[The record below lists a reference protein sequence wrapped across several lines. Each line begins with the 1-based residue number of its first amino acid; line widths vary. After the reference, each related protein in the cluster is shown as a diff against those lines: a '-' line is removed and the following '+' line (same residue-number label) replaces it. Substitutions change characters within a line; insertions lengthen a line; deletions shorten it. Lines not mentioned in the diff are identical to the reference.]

1 MAYFPHMHAV
11 FRADA
16 SVSDG
21 TGHVMRCLALA
32 QSMNLDL
39 RRNSGHKSAFVSAA
53 MTHSLKN
60 RLRWENIEILNLSAA
75 PYGPEDAC
83 ETASLA
89 KAKGVEWV
97 VVDGYGF
104 GSDYQNVLKQNGLRV
119 IFLDD
124 YGHAGSY
131 SADIILNQNVS
142 AREEWYS
149 KRDSGSRLLIGAD
162 YILLRREFLEWRE
175 KRTAR
180 TGAVRHVLVTLGGA
194 DPANITGKALRA
206 MARAGFSGTI
216 SVIIGGSNPHRN
228 ALETQADSMEGK
240 IRIVV
245 DALDMPARMAEADMA
260 ISAAGTT
267 SWELLFMGVPFLAGS
282 SAGNQTAIAEA
293 LEQMKLAE
301 NIGWYKDATED
312 EIAIR
317 ITRFMADAE
326 LRSALSRKG
335 LETVDGNGAARVLQA
350 MRDMM
355 AESPAPAAIC
365 ALTVRDA
372 TINDARML
380 LDWANDPLVRS
391 SSLSPE
397 PIEWKNHLEW
407 MERKLAD
414 GRCRIYI
421 GIVGNRAIGQ
431 IRFDVRDDGDAEI
444 DVHLSPAEHGR
455 GYGTRLIMEGVKR
468 FFGETSSKSVHS
480 LVKTGNAASRNAF
493 VKAGFNDLGKKTAR
507 GTEVYH
513 FVFRRP

>member
-1 MAYFPHMHAV
+1 MHAI

-16 SVSDG
+16 SVSVG
-21 TGHVMRCLALA
+21 AGHVMRCLALA
-32 QSMNLDL
+32 QRMNLDL
-39 RRNSGHKSAFVSAA
+39 RRNSGHDSLFVSAA
-53 MTHSLKN
+53 MTPSLKN
-60 RLRWENIEILNLSAA
+60 RLRGENIEIVNLSAA
-75 PYGPEDAC
+75 PYGADDAC
-83 ETASLA
+83 ETAGRA
-89 KAKGVEWV
+89 KAIGAEWV
-97 VVDGYGF
+97 VVDGYDF
-104 GSDYQNVLKQNGLRV
+104 DSDYQDVLKQNGLRV

-142 AREEWYS
+142 APEEWYR
-149 KRDSGSRLLIGAD
+149 KRDARTRLLLGPD
-162 YILLRREFLEWRE
+162 YVLLRREFLEWRE

-180 TGAVRHVLVTLGGA
+180 TGAVRHILVTLGGA
-194 DPANITGKALRA
+194 DHANITEKTLRA
-206 MARAGFSGTI
+206 IARTGFSGTI
-216 SVIIGGSNPHRN
+216 SVIIGGSNPYRN
-228 ALETQADSMEGK
+228 ALEAQANSMDGN
-240 IRIVV
+240 IRVV
-245 DALDMPARMAEADMA
+245 MDALDMPARMAEADMA

-282 SAGNQTAIAEA
+282 SAGNQTAVAEA
-293 LEQMKLAE
+293 LEQLGLAE

-312 EIAIR
+312 ELAGR
-317 ITRFMADAE
+317 ITRLISDAE

-335 LETVDGNGAARVLQA
+335 LATVDGNGAARVLQA
-350 MRDMM
+350 MRGVP
-355 AESPAPAAIC
+355 AEIPAPAAIC

-380 LDWANDPLVRS
+380 FDWANAPLVRS

-397 PIEWKNHLEW
+397 PIPWKNHLEW

-414 GRCRIYI
+414 SRCRIYI
-421 GIVGNRAIGQ
+421 GMDGNRAIGQ

-444 DVHLSPAEHGR
+444 DIHLSPTELGK
-455 GYGTRLIMEGVKR
+455 GYGTQLIMEGVKR
-468 FFGETSSKSVHS
+468 FFGATSSGSVHA

-493 VKAGFNDLGKKTAR
+493 VKAGFEDLGKEAAR

>member
-1 MAYFPHMHAV
+1 MHAI

-16 SVSDG
+16 SVSAG

-32 QSMNLDL
+32 QHMNLDL
-39 RRNSGHKSAFVSAA
+39 RRNSGHDSLFVSAT
-53 MTHSLKN
+53 MTPSLKN
-60 RLRWENIEILNLSAA
+60 RLRGENIEVVNLAVA
-75 PYGPEDAC
+75 PYGPDDAC
-83 ETASLA
+83 ETASRA
-89 KAKGVEWV
+89 KAMGAEWV

-104 GSDYQNVLKQNGLRV
+104 GSDYQDVLKQNGLRV

-149 KRDSGSRLLIGAD
+149 KRDACTRLLLGPD

-194 DPANITGKALRA
+194 DPAHITEKALRA
-206 MARAGFSGTI
+206 MARTGFSGTI
-216 SVIIGGSNPHRN
+216 SVIIGGSNPHKS
-228 ALETQADSMEGK
+228 ALEAQADSIDGN
-240 IRIVV
+240 IRVAV
-245 DALDMPARMAEADMA
+245 DAPDMPARMAEADLA

-282 SAGNQTAIAEA
+282 SAGNQTAVAEA
-293 LEQMKLAE
+293 LEQLGLAE
-301 NIGWYKDATED
+301 NIGWYADTTED
-312 EIAIR
+312 ELAGRIARLI
-317 ITRFMADAE
+317 ADTE
-326 LRSALSRKG
+326 LRLELSRKG

-350 MRDMM
+350 MRGMPTE
-355 AESPAPAAIC
+355 APAPAAIC
-365 ALTVRDA
+365 ALTMRDA

-380 LDWANDPLVRS
+380 FDWANDHLVRS

-397 PIEWKNHLEW
+397 PIPWKNHLEW
-407 MERKLAD
+407 MERRLAD
-414 GRCRIYI
+414 DRCRIYI
-421 GIVGNRAIGQ
+421 GMDGNRAIGQ

-444 DVHLSPAEHGR
+444 DVHLSPEERGK

-468 FFGETSSKSVHS
+468 FFGATSSGSVHS

-493 VKAGFNDLGKKTAR
+493 VKAGFEYLGKEAAR